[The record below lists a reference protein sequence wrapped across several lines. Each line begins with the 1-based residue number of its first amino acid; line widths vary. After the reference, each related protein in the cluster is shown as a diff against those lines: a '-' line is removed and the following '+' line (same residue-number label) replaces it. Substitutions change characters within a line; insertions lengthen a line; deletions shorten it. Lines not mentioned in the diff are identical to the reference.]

1 MITSKALTA
10 LYTDHPFCYN
20 RLDTD
25 KMFLSL
31 PGSSDISGKL
41 DHAIRF
47 IEDYQLMDPELW
59 KRFVTQFRAT
69 DPKADDANLGWRGE
83 YWGKMMRGA
92 CFTYQYTKNKELYDI
107 LADTVKDMMSTQ
119 DEYGRI
125 SSYSKGNEYRGWD
138 IWARKYVLLGMQY
151 FMEIC
156 EDEALKAEITECMCK
171 QVDYM
176 TDTIGYES
184 EGKVLITKTSTHWH
198 GMNAS
203 SILEPVVRL
212 YNLTKKQKY
221 LNFAMYIIDCGVIYD
236 EGISI
241 FELAY
246 EDKLDPYQYPI
257 VKAYEM
263 MSCFE
268 GLLEYY
274 RVTKLEKW
282 KTAVINFARRV
293 IATDISVI
301 GSAGCTHE
309 LFDHTLV
316 RQTNTEY
323 NGVLQE
329 TCVTVT
335 WMKFCFQLLCLT
347 GDPKYA
353 DEMEKSIYNAL
364 LGAIN
369 FKKDKRNGDLPF
381 DSYSPLL
388 FNTRLRGIGGKQI
401 MADGTFY
408 GCCACIGAA
417 GTGLIGMSALTLTND
432 GAAINLFANAK
443 YDVITPNGLRALIKT
458 ETEYPLDGNVN
469 ITVETDSEEELS
481 LYVRIPA
488 WSEKT
493 LVSFNGEAVSAEA
506 GTYLKVSRAWKK
518 EDYLTLEFDM
528 RCKLTEAVPDP
539 EDKNSGYHV
548 SLRRGPI
555 ALARDRRLEG
565 NIESIVKFAPDKDGY
580 VPCELSD
587 KADFE
592 HDICVGVK
600 EANGNEITMVDYASA
615 GQTWDEESM
624 TTVWLPT
631 KNYWYTDLSSSVHI
645 SCPNFWDSSPYT
657 FYFVI
662 TEDNKLAVSTENAA
676 SFTLEA
682 AGESKF
688 RIRTESGAYLALSE
702 DKEYLVTSEEGEVF
716 TVVCYAQNRYK
727 LFTSDERALIG
738 SNDPKNAPLITL
750 GEPSWL
756 PNRTLRITNV

>member
-1 MITSKALTA
+1 MITSKAITA
-10 LYTDHPFCYN
+10 LYTDHPFYCN

-25 KMFLSL
+25 KMFLTAS
-31 PGSSDISGKL
+31 GSSEISGRL

-59 KRFVTQFRAT
+59 RRFVTQFRAT
-69 DPKADDANLGWRGE
+69 DPKADDADLGWRGE

-92 CFTYQYTKNKELYDI
+92 CFTYRYTKNKALYDI
-107 LADTVKDMMSTQ
+107 LTETVKDMMTTQ
-119 DEYGRI
+119 DEHGRI
-125 SSYSKGNEYRGWD
+125 SSYSKENEYKGWD
-138 IWARKYVLLGMQY
+138 IWSRKYVLLGMQY

-203 SILEPVVRL
+203 SVLEPVVRL

-236 EGISI
+236 EGVSI

-268 GLLEYY
+268 GLLEFY

-282 KTAVINFARRV
+282 KTAIINFARRV

-335 WMKFCFQLLCLT
+335 WLKFCFQLLCLT

-353 DEMEKSIYNAL
+353 DEMEKAIYNAL
-364 LGAIN
+364 MGAIN
-369 FKKDKRNGDLPF
+369 FKKDQRNGNLPF

-388 FNTRLRGIGGKQI
+388 FNTRMRSIGGMRV

-408 GCCACIGAA
+408 GCCACIGSA

-432 GAAINLFANAK
+432 GAAINLFANAV
-443 YDVITPNGLRALIKT
+443 YNITTPNGAVAVIRT

-469 ITVETDSEEELS
+469 VTVDTDSDEEIA

-488 WSEKT
+488 WSERT
-493 LVSFNGEAVSAEA
+493 LVSLNGEAIKADA
-506 GTYLKVSRAWKK
+506 GTYLKVSRVWKK
-518 EDYLTLEFDM
+518 DDYLTLEFDM
-528 RCKLTEAVPDP
+528 RCKLIKAVPDP
-539 EDKNSGYHV
+539 EDKNSAYHV

-555 ALARDRRLEG
+555 ALARDSRLPG
-565 NIESIVKFAPDKDGY
+565 DIESIVDLAPDKEGY

-587 KADFE
+587 TDIE
-592 HDICVGVK
+592 HDICVKVK
-600 EANGNEITMVDYASA
+600 EANGNEITMIDYASA
-615 GQTWDEESM
+615 GQTWDEGSM

-631 KNYWYTDLSSSVHI
+631 RNYWHTDLGAPVYI
-645 SCPNFWDSSPYT
+645 SCPNFWNSSPYT
-657 FYFVI
+657 FYLVV
-662 TEDNKLAVSTENAA
+662 TEDGSLVVSTENA
-676 SFTLEA
+676 SKFTLEA
-682 AGESKF
+682 VGEENFK
-688 RIRTESGAYLALSE
+688 IRAESGAYVAISE
-702 DKEYLVTSEEGEVF
+702 DKSHLTTAEEGEVF
-716 TVVCYAQNRYK
+716 TVKRYAQNRYK
-727 LFTSDERALIG
+727 FYVSDGRALIG
-738 SNDPKNAPLITL
+738 SNDPKNVPFIAL

-756 PNRTLRITNV
+756 PNRTLRITQA

>member
-1 MITSKALTA
+1 MITSKALKNI
-10 LYTDHPFCYN
+10 YTDHPFCYN

-25 KMFLSL
+25 KMFFAPSVNAN
-31 PGSSDISGKL
+31 ISGKL

-47 IEDYQLMDPELW
+47 IEDYQLMDPSLW
-59 KRFVTQFRAT
+59 AKFVTQFRDT

-92 CFTYQYTKNKELYDI
+92 CFTYQYTKNRKLYDI
-107 LADTVKDMMSTQ
+107 LTETVKDMMTTQ
-119 DEYGRI
+119 DKYGRI
-125 SSYSKGNEYRGWD
+125 SSYSKDNEYRGWD
-138 IWARKYVLLGMQY
+138 IWSRKYVLLGMQY

-156 EDEALKAEITECMCK
+156 EDAALKAEITECMCK

-203 SILEPVVRL
+203 SLLEPIVRL

-221 LNFAMYIIDCGVIYD
+221 LNFAMYIVDCGVIYD
-236 EGISI
+236 EGVSI
-241 FELAY
+241 FQLAY

-347 GDPKYA
+347 GDSKYA

-369 FKKDKRNGDLPF
+369 YKKDKRNGDLPF

-401 MADGTFY
+401 MADGSFY

-417 GTGLIGMSALTLTND
+417 GTGLIGMSALTLTDD
-432 GAAINLFANAK
+432 GAAINLFANAE
-443 YDVITPNGLRALIKT
+443 YAILTPSGKKALIKT
-458 ETEYPLDGNVN
+458 ETEYTSDGNVN
-469 ITVETDSEEELS
+469 ITVDTDSSEELA

-488 WSEKT
+488 WSERT
-493 LVSFNGEAVSAEA
+493 LVSLNGESITAVP
-506 GTYLKVSRAWKK
+506 GTYLKVSKVWKK
-518 EDYLTLEFDM
+518 DDYLTLEFDM
-528 RCKLTEAVPDP
+528 RCKLINADPDP

-555 ALARDRRLEG
+555 ALARDSRLPGE
-565 NIESIVKFAPDKDGY
+565 IESIVKFAPDKNGY
-580 VPCELSD
+580 VPCEPSNT
-587 KADFE
+587 ADFE
-592 HDICVGVK
+592 HDLCVIVK
-600 EANGNEITMVDYASA
+600 EANGNEIPMIDYASA
-615 GQTWDEESM
+615 GQTWDESSM

-631 KNYWYTDLSSSVHI
+631 KNYWHTDLSAPVKI
-645 SCPNFWDSSPYT
+645 SCPNFWNSSSNLYSL
-657 FYFVI
+657 VI
-662 TEDNKLAVSTENAA
+662 TDENKVGVSTEKAA
-676 SFTLEA
+676 TFILEA
-682 AGESKF
+682 TENDTFK
-688 RIRTESGAYLALSE
+688 IRTESGAYLALS
-702 DKEYLVTSEEGEVF
+702 DKSDHLITADKGEEF
-716 TVVCYAQNRYK
+716 KIARYSQNRYK
-727 LFTSDERALIG
+727 LYVSNGRALIG
-738 SNDPKNAPLITL
+738 SNNPEKTPLITL
-750 GEPSWL
+750 GEPSWM
-756 PNRTLRITNV
+756 PNRTLRITQA